1 VTEIARDDELPIFRP
16 RTGAGGSRPSPDGT
30 RSFRNAILARLRGG
44 TRRGAL
50 SPARVH
56 PLQAHARRVVVKAHL
71 LRMGPTAAK
80 AAALH
85 VRYIERDGVEKD
97 GSKGTL
103 YDAQGTVRARVFEQP
118 RPGEKHQFRF
128 IVSPE
133 DGSELDLTA
142 YVRRLMATLE
152 RDVGRKVEW
161 AAVNHFDTSH
171 PHVHI
176 VVRGIDRDGREL
188 RIDRGY
194 ISAGMRWRAQ
204 ELATDELG
212 QRPERD
218 VRRAQEREVTQ
229 QRFTT
234 LDRELER
241 RAPPDRLVEARTR
254 APRGRIDE
262 SLLIARLEHLEGL
275 RLAERVSRNA
285 WRLVEG
291 WQKRLRD
298 HGSRGDILQQIHAAV
313 RGDPSRYNAVRPG
326 QALPPEPGGSAP
338 VVTGRV
344 AGKGLSDEL
353 KGTFYVVVETPAGR
367 AYHVP
372 IDARSAQTVG
382 VGDLVSLATP
392 PETPVRPADRQIA
405 EAARAQ
411 GGVLAID
418 PSAGGEGQALVRR
431 LREHERVGLVAAVG
445 PGLWKVP
452 PDLVDRLAE
461 RARDAPPRHRLVV
474 RKEPLSF
481 KEQVVH
487 QGPVWLDRV
496 ETKTLAHWGL
506 GADVQQ
512 AVAERREAL
521 RRLGIGPDDP
531 NTKAKLRELERR
543 GLGVEI
549 AARSGL
555 TFLARA
561 PEGFRGR
568 IQPAEGRGPPGAYT
582 VVSDGERFVVLRST
596 PALRALQ
603 GQSVAVARDAKGRLV
618 VRPGHDHDIGR

>member
-1 VTEIARDDELPIFRP
+1 MGV
-16 RTGAGGSRPSPDGT
+16 GGSRPSPDGA

-44 TRRGAL
+44 TRRGAR
-50 SPARVH
+50 SPAPVH
-56 PLQAHARRVVVKAHL
+56 PLQARARRVVVKAHL

-85 VRYIERDGVEKD
+85 IRYIERDGVEKD
-97 GSKGTL
+97 GSKGML

-118 RPGEKHQFRF
+118 RPGEQHQFRF

-133 DGSELDLTA
+133 DGSELDLTI

-152 RDVGRKVEW
+152 RDIGRKVEW

-171 PHVHI
+171 PHAHI

-194 ISAGMRWRAQ
+194 ISGGMRWRAQ
-204 ELATDELG
+204 ELATEELG
-212 QRPERD
+212 QRPEID

-234 LDRELER
+234 LDRQLER
-241 RAPPDRLVEARTR
+241 RGPDHFVEVRTR
-254 APRGRIDE
+254 APSGRIDE

-275 RLAERVSRNA
+275 RLAERVSRTS
-285 WRLVEG
+285 WKLVEG

-313 RGDPSRYNAVRPG
+313 RGDPSRYDAVRPG
-326 QALPPEPGGSAP
+326 EALPPEPGVAAA

-353 KGTFYVVVETPAGR
+353 KGTFYAVVETPAGR

-372 IDARSAQTVG
+372 LDARSAQTVG

-392 PETPVRPADRQIA
+392 PESPVRPADRKIA
-405 EAARAQ
+405 EAARAR
-411 GGVLAID
+411 GGVLAVD
-418 PSAGGEGQALVRR
+418 TSAGSDAQGLARR
-431 LREHERVGLVAAVG
+431 LRDLERAGLVAAEG
-445 PGLWKVP
+445 PARWKVP
-452 PDLVDRLAE
+452 PDLLDRLAA
-461 RARDAPPRHRLVV
+461 RAQGAPPRYRLIV
-474 RKEPLSF
+474 RKEPLSLA
-481 KEQVVH
+481 EQVVH
-487 QGPVWLDRV
+487 RGPVWLDRV

-512 AVAERREAL
+512 AVVARSEAL
-521 RRLGIGPDDP
+521 RRLGIGRDDP
-531 NTKAKLRELERR
+531 DRVAKLRALERR
-543 GLGVEI
+543 ELGAEI

-555 TFLARA
+555 TFLARV
-561 PEGFRGR
+561 PEGFQGR
-568 IQPAEGRGPPGAYT
+568 IQPAEGRGPPGAYA

-618 VRPGHDHDIGR
+618 VRPSPDHDIGR

>member
-1 VTEIARDDELPIFRP
+1 M
-16 RTGAGGSRPSPDGT
+16 
-30 RSFRNAILARLRGG
+30 
-44 TRRGAL
+44 
-50 SPARVH
+50 
-56 PLQAHARRVVVKAHL
+56 
-71 LRMGPTAAK
+71 RMGPTAAK

-97 GSKGTL
+97 GSKGVL

-194 ISAGMRWRAQ
+194 ISGGMRWRAQ
-204 ELATDELG
+204 ELATEELG

-218 VRRAQEREVTQ
+218 VRRAQEQEVTQ

-241 RAPPDRLVEARTR
+241 RAPDHLVEARTR

-275 RLAERVSRNA
+275 RLAERVSRNS

-298 HGSRGDILQQIHAAV
+298 HGARGDILQQIHAAV
-313 RGDPSRYNAVRPG
+313 RGDPSRYDALKPG
-326 QALPPEPGGSAP
+326 EALPPEPGEAAP
-338 VVTGRV
+338 AVVTGQV

-353 KGTFYVVVETPAGR
+353 KGTFYAVVETPAGR

-372 IDARSAQTVG
+372 LDARSAQTVG

-392 PETPVRPADRQIA
+392 PVTPVLPADRKIA
-405 EAARAQ
+405 EAARAR
-411 GGVLAID
+411 GGVFAVD
-418 PSAGGEGQALVRR
+418 ASAGGYAQVLVRR
-431 LREHERVGLVAAVG
+431 LRELERTGLVAAEG
-445 PGLWKVP
+445 PARWKVP
-452 PDLVDRLAE
+452 PDLLDRLAE
-461 RARDAPPRHRLVV
+461 RGRDAPPRHRLVL
-474 RKEPLSF
+474 RKEPLSLA
-481 KEQVVH
+481 EQVVH
-487 QGPVWLDRV
+487 QGPVWLDRL
-496 ETKTLAHWGL
+496 ETKTLAYWGL
-506 GADVQQ
+506 GADLRQ
-512 AVAERREAL
+512 AVDRRREVL
-521 RRLGIGPDDP
+521 RGLGIGADDP
-531 NTKAKLRELERR
+531 DRVAKLRELERR
-543 GLGVEI
+543 ALGAQI

-555 TFLARA
+555 TFLARV

-568 IQPAEGRGPPGAYT
+568 ILPAERAGPPDPYT
-582 VVSDGERFVVLRST
+582 VVSDGQRFVVLRTT

-603 GQSVAVARDAKGRLV
+603 GQSLAVTRDAKGRLV
-618 VRPGHDHDIGR
+618 ARPGPDHDRGR

>member
-1 VTEIARDDELPIFRP
+1 MGV
-16 RTGAGGSRPSPDGT
+16 GGSRPSPDGT

-44 TRRGAL
+44 TRRGAR
-50 SPARVH
+50 SPAPVH
-56 PLQAHARRVVVKAHL
+56 PLQARARRVVVKAHL

-97 GSKGTL
+97 GSKGVL

-118 RPGEKHQFRF
+118 RAGEKHQFRF

-142 YVRRLMATLE
+142 YVRRLMATVE
-152 RDVGRKVEW
+152 RDIGSNVEW

-171 PHVHI
+171 PHAHI
-176 VVRGIDRDGREL
+176 VVRGVDRDGREV

-204 ELATDELG
+204 ELATEELG
-212 QRPERD
+212 PRPEMD
-218 VRRAQEREVTQ
+218 VRRTQEREVTQ

-241 RAPPDRLVEARTR
+241 RGPDHFVEVRTR
-254 APRGRIDE
+254 ARSGRIDE
-262 SLLIARLEHLEGL
+262 SLVIARLEHLEGL
-275 RLAERVSRNA
+275 RLAERVSRTS
-285 WRLVEG
+285 WRLAEG

-313 RGDPSRYNAVRPG
+313 RGDPSRYDAVRPG
-326 QALPPEPGGSAP
+326 EALPPEPGVAAA

-353 KGTFYVVVETPAGR
+353 KGTFYAVVETPAGR

-372 IDARSAQTVG
+372 LDARSAQTVG

-392 PETPVRPADRQIA
+392 PDTPVRPADRQIA
-405 EAARAQ
+405 EAARAR
-411 GGVLAID
+411 GGVFAVD
-418 PSAGGEGQALVRR
+418 ASAGGDAQALVRR
-431 LREHERVGLVAAVG
+431 LRDLERAGLIAAEG
-445 PGLWKVP
+445 PARWKVP

-461 RARDAPPRHRLVV
+461 RGRDAPPRYRLVV
-474 RKEPLSF
+474 RKEPLSL
-481 KEQVVH
+481 KEQVAH

-506 GADVQQ
+506 GADVRQ
-512 AVAERREAL
+512 AVVARSEAL
-521 RRLGIGPDDP
+521 RRLGVEPDDP
-531 NTKAKLRELERR
+531 DRVAKLRELQRR
-543 GLGVEI
+543 ELGAEI
-549 AARSGL
+549 AARSGM
-555 TFLARA
+555 TFLARV

-568 IQPAEGRGPPGAYT
+568 IQPAERAGPPGAYA

-618 VRPGHDHDIGR
+618 VRPGPDHDIGR

>member
-1 VTEIARDDELPIFRP
+1 MGNAWMPFRKGGLPVRGRP
-16 RTGAGGSRPSPDGT
+16 GFA
-30 RSFRNAILARLRGG
+30 
-44 TRRGAL
+44 RRGAR

-56 PLQAHARRVVVKAHL
+56 PLQAHARRVIVKAHL

-97 GSKGTL
+97 GSKGVL

-133 DGSELDLTA
+133 DGSELDLTI

-152 RDVGRKVEW
+152 RDIGRKVEW

-171 PHVHI
+171 PHAHI
-176 VVRGIDRDGREL
+176 IVRGIDRDGREL

-194 ISAGMRWRAQ
+194 ISGGMRWRAQ
-204 ELATDELG
+204 ELATEELG
-212 QRPERD
+212 PRPERD

-241 RAPPDRLVEARTR
+241 RGPDRLVEARTR
-254 APRGRIDE
+254 ARSGRIDE

-275 RLAERVSRNA
+275 RLAERVSRNS

-313 RGDPSRYNAVRPG
+313 RGDPSRYDAVRPG
-326 QALPPEPGGSAP
+326 QALPPEPGGAAP

-353 KGTFYVVVETPAGR
+353 KGTFYAVVETPEGR

-372 IDARSAQTVG
+372 LDARSAQTVG

-405 EAARAQ
+405 EVARAR
-411 GGVLAID
+411 GGVFAVD
-418 PSAGGEGQALVRR
+418 PSAGGDAQGLARR
-431 LREHERVGLVAAVG
+431 LRDLERAGLVAAEG
-445 PGLWKVP
+445 PARWKVP
-452 PDLVDRLAE
+452 PDLLDRLAE
-461 RARDAPPRHRLVV
+461 RARDAPPRYRLVV
-474 RKEPLSF
+474 RREPLSL

-487 QGPVWLDRV
+487 RGPVWLDRV

-506 GADVQQ
+506 GADVQH
-512 AVAERREAL
+512 AVLARSEAL

-531 NTKAKLRELERR
+531 DRVAKLRELERR
-543 GLGVEI
+543 DLGAEI

-555 TFLARA
+555 TFLARV
-561 PEGFRGR
+561 PEGFQGR
-568 IQPAEGRGPPGAYT
+568 IQPAEGKGPPGAYA

-618 VRPGHDHDIGR
+618 VRPGPDHDIGR

>member
-1 VTEIARDDELPIFRP
+1 
-16 RTGAGGSRPSPDGT
+16 
-30 RSFRNAILARLRGG
+30 
-44 TRRGAL
+44 
-50 SPARVH
+50 
-56 PLQAHARRVVVKAHL
+56 VVVKAHL

-97 GSKGTL
+97 GSKGVL
-103 YDAQGTVRARVFEQP
+103 YDARGAVRARVFEQP

-152 RDVGRKVEW
+152 RDIGRKVEW
-161 AAVNHFDTSH
+161 TAVNHFDTSH
-171 PHVHI
+171 PHAHI
-176 VVRGIDRDGREL
+176 IVRGIDRDGREL
-188 RIDRGY
+188 RIDRDY
-194 ISAGMRWRAQ
+194 ISGGMRWRAQ
-204 ELATDELG
+204 ELATQELG
-212 QRPERD
+212 PRPERD

-241 RAPPDRLVEARTR
+241 RGPDHVVEVRTR
-254 APRGRIDE
+254 ARSGRIDE
-262 SLLIARLEHLEGL
+262 SLVIARLEHLEGL
-275 RLAERVSRNA
+275 RLAERVSRTS
-285 WRLVEG
+285 WRLSEG

-313 RGDPSRYNAVRPG
+313 RGDPSRYDAVRPG
-326 QALPPEPGGSAP
+326 ETLPPEPGVAAT

-353 KGTFYVVVETPAGR
+353 KGTFYAVVETPAGR

-372 IDARSAQTVG
+372 LDARSAQTVG

-405 EAARAQ
+405 EAAGAR
-411 GGVLAID
+411 GGVFAVD
-418 PSAGGEGQALVRR
+418 ASAGSDAPVLVRR
-431 LREHERVGLVAAVG
+431 LRELERAGLVAAEG
-445 PGLWKVP
+445 PARWKVP
-452 PDLVDRLAE
+452 PDLLDRLAE
-461 RARDAPPRHRLVV
+461 RARDAPPRYRLVV
-474 RKEPLSF
+474 RKEPLSL

-487 QGPVWLDRV
+487 RGPVWLDRV

-512 AVAERREAL
+512 AVAARSEVL

-531 NTKAKLRELERR
+531 DRVAKLRELERR
-543 GLGVEI
+543 QLGAEI
-549 AARSGL
+549 AARSGM
-555 TFLARA
+555 TFLARV

-568 IQPAEGRGPPGAYT
+568 IQPAERAGPPGAYA
-582 VVSDGERFVVLRST
+582 VVSDGERFVVLRTT

-618 VRPGHDHDIGR
+618 VRPGPDHDIGR

>member
-1 VTEIARDDELPIFRP
+1 MGVGGLPP
-16 RTGAGGSRPSPDGT
+16 SREQA
-30 RSFRNAILARLRGG
+30 RSFRNSILSRIAGR
-44 TRRGAL
+44 TRRR
-50 SPARVH
+50 ARSAAPVH
-56 PLQAHARRVVVKAHL
+56 PLQARARRVVVKAHL
-71 LRMGPTAAK
+71 HRMGLSGAK

-85 VRYIERDGVEKD
+85 IRYIERDGVERD

-103 YDAQGTVRARVFEQP
+103 YDAQGPVRARVFEQP
-118 RPGEKHQFRF
+118 RSGEKHQFRF

-133 DGSELDLTA
+133 DGSELDLTV

-152 RDVGRKVEW
+152 RDIGRNVEW

-171 PHVHI
+171 PHAHI

-188 RIDRGY
+188 RIDRAY

-204 ELATDELG
+204 ELATEELG

-241 RAPPDRLVEARTR
+241 RGPDHFVEVRARAR
-254 APRGRIDE
+254 SARIDE
-262 SLLIARLEHLEGL
+262 SLLIARLEHLEGM
-275 RLAERVSRNA
+275 RLAERISGTS

-313 RGDPSRYNAVRPG
+313 RGDPSRYDAVRPG
-326 QALPPEPGGSAP
+326 EALAREPGLAAP

-353 KGTFYVVVETPAGR
+353 KGTFYAVVETPAGR
-367 AYHVP
+367 AVHVP
-372 IDARSAQTVG
+372 LDARSAQTVG

-405 EAARAQ
+405 EAARAR
-411 GGVLAID
+411 GGVFAVE
-418 PSAGGEGQALVRR
+418 PTAGGDAQALVRR
-431 LREHERVGLVAAVG
+431 LRDLERAGLVAVES
-445 PGLWKVP
+445 PGRWKVP
-452 PDLVDRLAE
+452 PDLVDRLVE
-461 RARDAPPRHRLVV
+461 RGRNAPPRYRLVV
-474 RKEPLSF
+474 RKEPLSL

-487 QGPVWLDRV
+487 RGPVWLDRV

-512 AVAERREAL
+512 AVVERREAL
-521 RRLGIGPDDP
+521 RCLGIGPDDP
-531 NTKAKLRELERR
+531 DRVAKLRELERSA
-543 GLGVEI
+543 LGVEI
-549 AARSGL
+549 AARSGM
-555 TFLARA
+555 TFLARV

-568 IQPAEGRGPPGAYT
+568 IQPGERAGPPGAYA
-582 VVSDGERFVVLRST
+582 VVSDGERFVVLRAT

-603 GQSVAVARDAKGRLV
+603 DQSVAVARDAKGRLV
-618 VRPGHDHDIGR
+618 VRPALDKDIGR

>member
-1 VTEIARDDELPIFRP
+1 MTAIARDDELPIFKP
-16 RTGAGGSRPSPDGT
+16 RMGLGTFPPSRDGA
-30 RSFRNAILARLRGG
+30 RSFRNAILSRIAGR
-44 TRRGAL
+44 TRRGVRAA
-50 SPARVH
+50 ARVH
-56 PLQAHARRVVVKAHL
+56 SLQARARRVVVKAHL

-97 GSKGTL
+97 GSKGML

-118 RPGEKHQFRF
+118 RSGEKHQFRF

-152 RDVGRKVEW
+152 RDIGRKVEW

-171 PHVHI
+171 PHAHI
-176 VVRGIDRDGREL
+176 VVRGVDRDGREL

-212 QRPERD
+212 PRPEKD

-241 RAPPDRLVEARTR
+241 RGPDHFVEVRAR
-254 APRGRIDE
+254 PRSGRIDE

-275 RLAERVSRNA
+275 RLAERASRTS

-298 HGSRGDILQQIHAAV
+298 LGSRGDILQQIHAAV
-313 RGDPSRYNAVRPG
+313 RGDPSRYDAVRPG
-326 QALPPEPGGSAP
+326 EALPPEPGMAAA

-353 KGTFYVVVETPAGR
+353 KGTFYAVVETPAGR

-372 IDARSAQTVG
+372 LDARSAQTVG

-392 PETPVRPADRQIA
+392 PEAPVRPAERQIA
-405 EAARAQ
+405 AAARARA
-411 GGVLAID
+411 GVFAVD
-418 PSAGGEGQALVRR
+418 ASAGGDAQALLRR
-431 LREHERVGLVAAVG
+431 LRDLERAGLVAAEG
-445 PGLWKVP
+445 PARWKVA
-452 PDLVDRLAE
+452 PDLLDRLAE
-461 RARDAPPRHRLVV
+461 RGRDAPPRHRLIV
-474 RKEPLSF
+474 REEPLSL

-496 ETKTLAHWGL
+496 DTLAHWGL
-506 GADVQQ
+506 GPTVRQ
-512 AVAERREAL
+512 AVTERREAL

-531 NTKAKLRELERR
+531 DRLAKLRELERR
-543 GLGVEI
+543 ALGAEI

-555 TFLARA
+555 TFLARV
-561 PEGFRGR
+561 PEDFRGR
-568 IQPAEGRGPPGAYT
+568 IQPAERAGPPGAYA
-582 VVSDGERFVVLRST
+582 VVSDGQRFVVLRAT

-618 VRPGHDHDIGR
+618 VRPGPDKDIGR

>member
-1 VTEIARDDELPIFRP
+1 MSAARGP
-16 RTGAGGSRPSPDGT
+16 RRDGA

-44 TRRGAL
+44 TRRGAR
-50 SPARVH
+50 SAAPVH
-56 PLQAHARRVVVKAHL
+56 PLQARARRVVVKAHL

-85 VRYIERDGVEKD
+85 IRYIERDGVEKD
-97 GSKGTL
+97 GSKGVL

-133 DGSELDLTA
+133 DGSELDLTV

-161 AAVNHFDTSH
+161 AAVNHYDTSH
-171 PHVHI
+171 PHAHI

-194 ISAGMRWRAQ
+194 ISGGMRWRAQ
-204 ELATDELG
+204 ELATEELG
-212 QRPERD
+212 PRPERD

-241 RAPPDRLVEARTR
+241 RGPDRLVEVRTR
-254 APRGRIDE
+254 APSGRIDE

-275 RLAERVSRNA
+275 RLAERVSTN
-285 WRLVEG
+285 LVEARRGLAEAAPGSRLARRHPAADPRGRARATPRATTRFGRARRCRPSRAGRRRSSRAG
-291 WQKRLRD
+291 WRARACPMSSRARSTRWSRRPRGARTTSRSTRGARRPWAWAISCRSQRRPSRPSVPRTGRSPRPPAPAAASSPSMPPAGSDAQALARRLRD
-298 HGSRGDILQQIHAAV
+298 L
-313 RGDPSRYNAVRPG
+313 
-326 QALPPEPGGSAP
+326 E
-338 VVTGRV
+338 
-344 AGKGLSDEL
+344 
-353 KGTFYVVVETPAGR
+353 R
-367 AYHVP
+367 A
-372 IDARSAQTVG
+372 
-382 VGDLVSLATP
+382 
-392 PETPVRPADRQIA
+392 
-405 EAARAQ
+405 
-411 GGVLAID
+411 
-418 PSAGGEGQALVRR
+418 
-431 LREHERVGLVAAVG
+431 GLVAAEG
-445 PGLWKVP
+445 PARWKVP
-452 PDLVDRLAE
+452 PDLLDRLAE
-461 RARDAPPRHRLVV
+461 RARDAPPRYRLVV
-474 RKEPLSF
+474 RKEPLSL

-487 QGPVWLDRV
+487 RGPVWLDRV

-506 GADVQQ
+506 GADVRQ
-512 AVAERREAL
+512 AVAARSEAL

-531 NTKAKLRELERR
+531 DRVAKLRELERR
-543 GLGVEI
+543 ELGAEI

-555 TFLARA
+555 TFLARV

-568 IQPAEGRGPPGAYT
+568 IEPAEGTGPPGAYA
-582 VVSDGERFVVLRST
+582 VVSDGERFVVLRAT

-603 GQSVAVARDAKGRLV
+603 GQFVAVARDAKGRLV
-618 VRPGHDHDIGR
+618 VRPGPDRDIGR

>member
-1 VTEIARDDELPIFRP
+1 MGV
-16 RTGAGGSRPSPDGT
+16 GGSRPSRDEA
-30 RSFRNAILARLRGG
+30 RSFRNALLARICGG
-44 TRRGAL
+44 TRHSARGAA
-50 SPARVH
+50 SVH
-56 PLQAHARRVVVKAHL
+56 PLQARARRVVIKAHL

-97 GSKGTL
+97 GSKGML

-152 RDVGRKVEW
+152 RDLGRNVEW
-161 AAVNHFDTSH
+161 AAVNHYDTSH
-171 PHVHI
+171 PHAHI
-176 VVRGIDRDGREL
+176 VVRGVDREGREL
-188 RIDRGY
+188 RIDRAY

-204 ELATDELG
+204 ELATEELG
-212 QRPERD
+212 PRPERD
-218 VRRAQEREVTQ
+218 VRQTKEREVTQ
-229 QRFTT
+229 PRFTT

-241 RAPPDRLVEARTR
+241 RGPDHFVEVRARV
-254 APRGRIDE
+254 PSGRIDE

-275 RLAERVSRNA
+275 RLAERASRTS

-298 HGSRGDILQQIHAAV
+298 LGARGDILQQIHAAV
-313 RGDPSRYNAVRPG
+313 RGDPSRYDAVRPG
-326 QALPPEPGGSAP
+326 EALPPEPGMAAT

-353 KGTFYVVVETPAGR
+353 KGTFYAVVETPAGR

-372 IDARSAQTVG
+372 LDARSAQAVG

-392 PETPVRPADRQIA
+392 PETPVRPVDRQIA
-405 EAARAQ
+405 EAARVR
-411 GGVLAID
+411 GSVSAID
-418 PSAGGEGQALVRR
+418 PSAGGDAQGLVRR
-431 LREHERVGLVAAVG
+431 LRNLERAGLVAAEG
-445 PGLWKVP
+445 PGRWKVP
-452 PDLVDRLAE
+452 PDLVDRLAA
-461 RARDAPPRHRLVV
+461 RGRDAPPRYRLLV
-474 RKEPLSF
+474 RKEPLSL

-487 QGPVWLDRV
+487 RGPVWLDRV
-496 ETKTLAHWGL
+496 DAKTLAHWGL
-506 GADVQQ
+506 GADVRQ
-512 AVAERREAL
+512 AVVARREAM

-531 NTKAKLRELERR
+531 DRIAKLRELERR

-549 AARSGL
+549 AARSSL
-555 TFLARA
+555 TFLARV

-568 IQPAEGRGPPGAYT
+568 IQPAERAGPPSTYA
-582 VVSDGERFVVLRST
+582 VVSDGERFVVLRAT

-603 GQSVAVARDAKGRLV
+603 GKSVAVARDAKGRLV
-618 VRPGHDHDIGR
+618 VRPDPDQDIGR